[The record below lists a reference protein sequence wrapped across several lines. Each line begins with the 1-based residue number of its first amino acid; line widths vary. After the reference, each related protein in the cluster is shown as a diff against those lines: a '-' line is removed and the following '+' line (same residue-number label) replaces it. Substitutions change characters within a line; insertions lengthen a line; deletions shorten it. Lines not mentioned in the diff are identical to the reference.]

1 LSAAEIVQYIVD
13 ITFKGTLVY
22 LAPMIFLLMVT
33 LSTDRIID
41 LIYEA
46 FLQGERRRY
55 KWY

>member
-13 ITFKGTLVY
+13 ITLKGTLVY
-22 LAPMIFLLMVT
+22 LAPIIFLLMVT